1 MHRGA
6 FLSAELGGRE
16 MCHGQIAFYPVLGA
30 AFPVQ
35 SSRMKAAAA
44 HGQACTVPRFSLLE
58 KKGGEA
64 PQAL

>member
-1 MHRGA
+1 MR
-6 FLSAELGGRE
+6 
-16 MCHGQIAFYPVLGA
+16 HGQIAFYPVLGA

-44 HGQACTVPRFSLLE
+44 HGQACTAPRFSLLE